1 MNFVRKREILCEFL
15 FFRIIDSYDFPT
27 TNEVSHKQLSSYI
40 HTRRNEENMF
50 DLSLRTAKVIS
61 IDDPDKQGKI
71 QISIESVSD
80 GWNKDL
86 LPWAIPLISNVAD
99 GTMEMHLPKEGSQIW
114 VLVEKYYKRFYYISN
129 RYFYNLFDFSNVSGL
144 LDKCDKIDTEYKNI
158 DFKYYLDGTLLF
170 HNNSDGSSGI
180 ITSQGTLM
188 YIDKEGTLV
197 KEIEKD
203 EKITIKGNKEETIK
217 GKENIEI
224 NGQSSTTYKNKRTI
238 DCKSSLE
245 VNTQSSITIKAKT
258 PSLLEIGNTITTL
271 GYVLAEI
278 CQDLSS
284 LQTVGSPAN
293 HTSPTLTSQ
302 MLALLPKIKST
313 FK

>member
-1 MNFVRKREILCEFL
+1 
-15 FFRIIDSYDFPT
+15 
-27 TNEVSHKQLSSYI
+27 
-40 HTRRNEENMF
+40 MF
-50 DLSLRTAKVIS
+50 DLKLYTGKAIS
-61 IDDPDKQGKI
+61 IDDPDKQGKV
-71 QISIESVSD
+71 QVSIESVSD
-80 GWNKDL
+80 RWNKDL

-99 GTMEMHLPKEGSQIW
+99 GTMEMHLPKEGSQLW
-114 VLVEKYYKRFYYISN
+114 VLIDKYYKRFYYISN

-144 LDKCDKIDTEYKNI
+144 LDKCNKIDTEYKNI

-217 GKENIEI
+217 GKETVEV

-258 PSLLEIGNTITTL
+258 PSLLEIGNTVTTL

-293 HTSPTLTSQ
+293 HTSPTLTAQ
-302 MLALLPKIKST
+302 MLALLPKIKAT

>member
-1 MNFVRKREILCEFL
+1 
-15 FFRIIDSYDFPT
+15 
-27 TNEVSHKQLSSYI
+27 
-40 HTRRNEENMF
+40 MF
-50 DLSLRTAKVIS
+50 ELTLKTAKVIS
-61 IDDPDKQGKI
+61 IDDKDKQGKI
-71 QISIESVSD
+71 QISIESVAD
-80 GWNKDL
+80 GWNKVL

-99 GTMEMHLPKEGSQIW
+99 GTMEMHLPKEGSQVW
-114 VLVEKYYKRFYYISN
+114 VLIDKYYKRFYYISN
-129 RYFYNLFDFSNVSGL
+129 RYFYNLFDFSKVNGL
-144 LDKCDKIDTEYKNI
+144 LNKCNKIDTEYKNI

-217 GKENIEI
+217 GKENIEV
-224 NGQSSTTYKNKRTI
+224 NGQSSTTYRNKKII
-238 DCKSSLE
+238 DCKSTYE
-245 VNTQSSITIKAKT
+245 CTTQGGITLKSKT
-258 PSLLEIGNTITTL
+258 PSLIEIGNTVTTL
-271 GYVLAEI
+271 GYILTEI

-284 LQTVGSPAN
+284 LTTQGNEYTQ
-293 HTSPTLTSQ
+293 TSPTLTSQ
-302 MLALLPKIKST
+302 MLILLPKIKSA

>member
-1 MNFVRKREILCEFL
+1 
-15 FFRIIDSYDFPT
+15 
-27 TNEVSHKQLSSYI
+27 
-40 HTRRNEENMF
+40 
-50 DLSLRTAKVIS
+50 
-61 IDDPDKQGKI
+61 
-71 QISIESVSD
+71 
-80 GWNKDL
+80 
-86 LPWAIPLISNVAD
+86 
-99 GTMEMHLPKEGSQIW
+99 
-114 VLVEKYYKRFYYISN
+114 
-129 RYFYNLFDFSNVSGL
+129 
-144 LDKCDKIDTEYKNI
+144 
-158 DFKYYLDGTLLF
+158 
-170 HNNSDGSSGI
+170 
-180 ITSQGTLM
+180 M